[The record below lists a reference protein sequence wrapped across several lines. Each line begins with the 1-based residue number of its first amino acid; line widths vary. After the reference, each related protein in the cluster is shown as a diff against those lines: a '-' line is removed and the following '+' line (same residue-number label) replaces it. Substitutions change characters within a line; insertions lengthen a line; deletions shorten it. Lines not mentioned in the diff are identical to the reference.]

1 MMQTSSKTML
11 SLAQTNW
18 QTRFSRAPTR
28 TSEGTLREIVNRIG
42 RYYGIPVVCELS
54 EYASTASIDLAHHKI
69 TLPTYL
75 TKAHLPRI
83 VFYSRHEFLHA
94 KVMPQ
99 TAHMQA
105 YYIALAAERG
115 VKAPAV
121 FANLFADQ
129 TINDYGMREEPFKLE
144 FTKGCAAFYKDR
156 ASKLRKQEQPAA
168 WALWHFFNMLQRAE
182 EYVATPRKQ
191 AKMKS
196 NSRLQLTETMKEL
209 YRLVFLDE
217 RPLEE
222 RYKEAAEIARDLF
235 KEDES
240 EQRGAVPC
248 GHDELP
254 PIKDPKELQEW
265 VEKMRR
271 LSPDS
276 AMKGARASGS
286 KRVLLDY
293 AELQALDAYII
304 SQSKAAAQKAKETAG
319 GEFADDMWTPED
331 RVDEL
336 DMRLTLQTSG
346 VFVPYLTA
354 VRRTAGTEMLEESH
368 GAGLQAYVLDVSG
381 SMMDDLDIVAMLC
394 FAISLHAK
402 RRRDEVAMLTFSD
415 QHDPAFLLKPGHSYE
430 QIRPILESLE
440 GGGSTYL
447 APALTWLNE
456 YSGQRRLKPTAILF
470 TDTGIFDSSEAL
482 SELQRTRQL
491 GGTTILVNTSKFF
504 SGWVQTAKEQGLLD
518 AFQVDYEHLDNI
530 QRILQRVA

>member
-1 MMQTSSKTML
+1 MD
-11 SLAQTNW
+11 SLALSNL
-18 QTRFSRAPTR
+18 RYGFSRVPTR
-28 TSEGTLREIVNRIG
+28 TSEDTLREVVNQIG
-42 RYYGIPVVCELS
+42 RYYQIPVVCELA
-54 EYASTASIDLAHHKI
+54 EHASTASIDLARHKI

-83 VFYSRHEFLHA
+83 VFYCRHEFLHA
-94 KVMPQ
+94 KVMPR

-115 VKAPAV
+115 VKDPAV

-129 TINDYGMREEPFKLE
+129 IINDYGMREEPFKLE

-156 ASKLRKQEQPAA
+156 ASKLRKQNQPAA
-168 WALWHFFNMLQRAE
+168 WALWHFFNMVQRAE
-182 EYVATPRKQ
+182 EYVATPGKQ
-191 AKMKS
+191 AKTKW
-196 NSRLQLTETMKEL
+196 NKGLQRTEMMKEL

-222 RYKEAAEIARDLF
+222 RYKDAAELAQGLF

-240 EQRGAVPC
+240 EQRGVTPC

-254 PIKDPKELQEW
+254 PIEDPKELQEW

-271 LSPDS
+271 LNPDS
-276 AMKGARASGS
+276 AMKGARVSGS

-293 AELQALDAYII
+293 AEIQALDAYII
-304 SQSKAAAQKAKETAG
+304 SQLKAAAQKAKEAASG
-319 GEFADDMWTPED
+319 DFADAVWTPED

-336 DMRLTLQTSG
+336 DMRLTLQTGG

-354 VRRTAGTEMLEESH
+354 VRRSAGTEMLEESQ
-368 GAGLQAYVLDVSG
+368 GAGLQAYALDVSG
-381 SMMDDLDIVAMLC
+381 SMMGSLDVVAMLC
-394 FAISLHAK
+394 FAMSLHAK
-402 RRRDEVAMLTFSD
+402 RRRDEVAMLTFSN
-415 QHDPAFLLKPGHSYE
+415 PSGPSFLLKPGHSYE
-430 QIRPILESLE
+430 QIRPILENLE

-456 YSGQRRLKPTAILF
+456 YCGQRRLKPTVILF
-470 TDTGIFDSSEAL
+470 SDTDIYDESKAL
-482 SELQRTRQL
+482 SELQRTRQI
-491 GGTTILVNTSKFF
+491 GGTTVLVNTSKFW
-504 SGWVQTAKEQGLLD
+504 SSWVQTAKEEGLLD
-518 AFQVDYEHLDNI
+518 AFQVDYEHLGNI

>member
-1 MMQTSSKTML
+1 
-11 SLAQTNW
+11 
-18 QTRFSRAPTR
+18 
-28 TSEGTLREIVNRIG
+28 V
-42 RYYGIPVVCELS
+42 
-54 EYASTASIDLAHHKI
+54 STASIVLAHHKI

-75 TKAHLPRI
+75 TRAHLPRI
-83 VFYSRHEFLHA
+83 VFYCRHEFLHA
-94 KVMPQ
+94 KIMPQ

-129 TINDYGMREEPFKLE
+129 VINDYGMREDPFRLE

-156 ASKLRKQEQPAA
+156 ASKLKNRGQPAA
-168 WALWHFFNMLQRAE
+168 WALWHFLNMFQRTE
-182 EYVATPRKQ
+182 EYVATPRK
-191 AKMKS
+191 A
-196 NSRLQLTETMKEL
+196 SRTKTNNQLQLTETMKEL

-222 RYKEAAEIARDLF
+222 RYKEAAELARDLF
-235 KEDES
+235 KEDGS
-240 EQRGAVPC
+240 QRGATPC
-248 GHDELP
+248 DHDAFP
-254 PIKDPKELQEW
+254 PIEEPKELQEW

-293 AELQALDAYII
+293 AEIQALDAYII
-304 SQSKAAAQKAKETAG
+304 SLSKAAAQKAKETAG
-319 GEFADDMWTPED
+319 GEFADDVWTPQD

-354 VRRTAGTEMLEESH
+354 VRRTAGTEILEECY

-394 FAISLHAK
+394 FAMSLHAK

-456 YSGQRRLKPTAILF
+456 YSGQRRLKPTVIMF
-470 TDTGIFDSSEAL
+470 TDTGIFDSSETL
-482 SELQRTRQL
+482 GELQRTRQL
-491 GGTTILVNTSKFF
+491 GGTTILVNTSKFL
-504 SGWVQTAKEQGLLD
+504 SGWVQTAKAQALLE